1 MFIKRV
7 FDIFFSLALLLILFP
22 LMLVL
27 GLIVG
32 LTSKGG
38 VFFIQERI
46 GKNGIPFSLLKFR
59 SMKPLSDKARQI
71 TVGDRDPRIT
81 KVGYLLRKSKMDEL
95 PQLINILGGSMS
107 FIGPRPEVPRYVK
120 LYSEEQKKVLSVRPG
135 LTDIATL
142 EYIEESELLSKSS
155 DPEKTYIE
163 EVMPAKLK
171 LQLEYVENRSLA
183 MDINIL
189 MKTAI
194 RILQTLARRK

>member
-1 MFIKRV
+1 M
-7 FDIFFSLALLLILFP
+7 ALLLILFP